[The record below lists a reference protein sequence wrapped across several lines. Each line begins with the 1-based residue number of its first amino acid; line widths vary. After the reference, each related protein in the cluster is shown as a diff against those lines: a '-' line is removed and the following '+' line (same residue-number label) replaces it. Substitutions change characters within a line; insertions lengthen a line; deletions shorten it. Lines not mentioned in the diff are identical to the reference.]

1 MVLVEWPVLAST
13 AFRRRTRLLIFFS
26 APRGYAGM
34 CRERS
39 EDGEGGAGCLG
50 VRKGVFFTLAY
61 PTAALTFRLHGRS
74 PSEGGA
80 EQSYQGFLRVGR
92 LQDSFSRSSPVLAL
106 RSWLCAQGWLE
117 IALWFDGVRLI

>member
-13 AFRRRTRLLIFFS
+13 AFRRSTRLLIFFS

-50 VRKGVFFTLAY
+50 VRKGIFLHLCIPYGGVDFSVTG
-61 PTAALTFRLHGRS
+61 ALS
-74 PSEGGA
+74 SEGGA
-80 EQSYQGFLRVGR
+80 EQSYQRFLRVGR

-106 RSWLCAQGWLE
+106 RSWLCAQG
-117 IALWFDGVRLI
+117 